1 MAKYVSQS
9 AFGSPVKVMAI
20 PGFDGLNDAD
30 ANGSTNDRMKD
41 RTKGESK

>member
-1 MAKYVSQS
+1 
-9 AFGSPVKVMAI
+9 MAI